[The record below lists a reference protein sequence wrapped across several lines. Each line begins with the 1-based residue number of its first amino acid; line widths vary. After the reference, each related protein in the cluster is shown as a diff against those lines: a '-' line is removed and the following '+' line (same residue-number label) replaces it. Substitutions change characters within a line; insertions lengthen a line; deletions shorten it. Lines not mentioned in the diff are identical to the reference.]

1 MKENE
6 YKVIQTGFNIFIIM
20 DCLKSFRCDNEVLNL
35 MDNHQ
40 DLTEIRT
47 KQKQI
52 CQKDPDLKQK
62 FGQYFQQKA
71 SNKKLFMSIGNK
83 VELFGIN
90 HLLEGVNDQ
99 VNMIKNIAEQLIQDK
114 DEYEQQSEHDELDD
128 VIE

>member
-1 MKENE
+1 
-6 YKVIQTGFNIFIIM
+6 V
-20 DCLKSFRCDNEVLNL
+20 
-35 MDNHQ
+35 
-40 DLTEIRT
+40 
-47 KQKQI
+47 
-52 CQKDPDLKQK
+52 
-62 FGQYFQQKA
+62 
-71 SNKKLFMSIGNK
+71 SIGNK

>member
-52 CQKDPDLKQK
+52 CQKDPDLKYK
-62 FGQYFQQKA
+62 SF
-71 SNKKLFMSIGNK
+71 L
-83 VELFGIN
+83 
-90 HLLEGVNDQ
+90 
-99 VNMIKNIAEQLIQDK
+99 
-114 DEYEQQSEHDELDD
+114 
-128 VIE
+128 